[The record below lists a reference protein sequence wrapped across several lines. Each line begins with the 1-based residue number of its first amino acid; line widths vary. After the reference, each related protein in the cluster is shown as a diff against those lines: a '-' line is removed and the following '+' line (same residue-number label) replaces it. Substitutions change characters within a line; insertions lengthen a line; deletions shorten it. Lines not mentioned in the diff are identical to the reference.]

1 MKDEKF
7 NELKKAYSE
16 KIFRRKTLEEF
27 LEKEEFDPWQKE
39 LIKKEIDEL
48 DISKSQQE
56 LIDYVKT
63 QDAIK
68 INNKEEKE
76 IKEKRNEHINNLL
89 SNYL

>member
-1 MKDEKF
+1 
-7 NELKKAYSE
+7 
-16 KIFRRKTLEEF
+16 LEDF

-39 LIKKEIDEL
+39 LIKKEIDDL

-56 LIDYVKT
+56 LLDYVKT

-68 INNKEEKE
+68 TNNKEEQK